1 MERETSRRVV
11 LGAMVGAGL
20 AGSYLTPARSVLEQ
34 FAPLSGSVWSASR
47 PDRPDTVDNPY
58 GEATLYYDD
67 NGVPHIDAEDEQ
79 ALYFAVGH
87 TQAIDRGFQMDLQR
101 RLFSG
106 RLAEIVGEDAIE
118 ADRFHRQLCFRE
130 AAEATAE
137 HLEGTVVE
145 PMLEAY
151 AEGVTAGFED
161 CELSIG
167 FQLLDYE
174 PDPWTPT
181 DSMLVEKIISWQ
193 LTGSFRTLRRTLLRE
208 SFGEELTEELFR
220 ARFDH
225 DSPIIRERHDDDAFR
240 LGGTAGVGT
249 GASTA
254 TGDRSSI
261 GTELVDWVS
270 QFEPEPSFGSNSWV
284 FGTDHTAGDAPIL
297 SNDPHLSLQA
307 PPVWYE
313 MHLDGPDHRV
323 RGVTFPGVPT
333 VIIGE
338 SDFAAWGFTNAT
350 NDVIDFY
357 EYRGT
362 PESYRYNGDNLEYDI
377 DEEIIEVSGA
387 PNRTVT
393 VRKSIHGP
401 VIEEA
406 EQEVGIAWTG
416 HAATETTIA
425 LYELTHSET
434 FEETLSAIEKFDSPT
449 QNFLYADRDDNTLY
463 YMVGRH
469 PIRSPD
475 GEPVSWDSDR
485 ALSGDRIHNGS
496 QKEGEWIGF
505 EPFERPSWDGFVP
518 FEEKPHVINPE
529 YLATANQQIIA
540 DESVPYYL
548 AEAYGDPYRGE
559 RIYHLIDE
567 RIDSGEQIDLDFLEE
582 VGRDTYDGRAASI
595 VDEIVDAVR
604 EEDGYLRQAAATLA
618 NWDYRMEKDS
628 EAALIFHY
636 WMEMYRDELLAEEFA
651 EAGLD
656 EQYYPRDGRII
667 ELPPESG
674 WFGPGGRAPVMRR
687 ALARAIE
694 EIDEKGQETYGDVSH
709 TGRISHLTN
718 LPFLS
723 YPSYPR
729 GGSGSTVWNF
739 GVSGP
744 WGGGWEMQVDLDGE
758 YLGILAGGNAGRYFS
773 EHYDSQLERWAN
785 GEYRRITREIE
796 GERMTAFVEGEQ

>member
-20 AGSYLTPARSVLEQ
+20 AGSYLTPTRNILEQ

-47 PDRPDTVDNPY
+47 PDRPETVDNPY

-67 NGVPHIDAEDEQ
+67 EGVPHIDAEDEQ

-106 RLAEIVGEDAIE
+106 RLAEIVGEAAVE

-174 PDPWTPT
+174 PEPWTPT

-208 SFGEELTEELFR
+208 AFGEELTEELFR
-220 ARFDH
+220 PRFDH
-225 DSPIIRERHDDDAFR
+225 DSPIIREHHDGDGFR
-240 LGGTAGVGT
+240 LGGTAGADT
-249 GASTA
+249 GPT
-254 TGDRSSI
+254 TTTEERTSI
-261 GTELVDWVS
+261 GPELVDWVS
-270 QFEPEPSFGSNSWV
+270 QFEPEPNFGSNSWV

-313 MHLDGPDHRV
+313 MHLADPNHRV

-338 SDFAAWGFTNAT
+338 SEFAAWGFTNAT

-362 PESYRYNGDNLEYDI
+362 PESYRYNGDNREYDI
-377 DEEIIEVSGA
+377 EEEIIEVSGA
-387 PNRTVT
+387 ANRTVT

-401 VIEEA
+401 VIKEA

-416 HAATETTIA
+416 HAATETMIA
-425 LYELTHSET
+425 LYELTHSDS

-496 QKEGEWIGF
+496 GKEGEWIGF

-529 YLATANQQIIA
+529 YLVTANQQIIA

-548 AEAYGDPYRGE
+548 AEAYGDPYRAE
-559 RIYHLIDE
+559 RIYRLLDE
-567 RIDSGEQIDLDFLEE
+567 RIDSGEPVDLDFLEE
-582 VGRDTYDGRAASI
+582 VGRDTYDGRAASV

-604 EEDGYLRQAAATLA
+604 EEDGYLRHAAATLA

-628 EAALIFHY
+628 EAALIFHH
-636 WMEMYRDELLAEEFA
+636 WLEMYRDELLAEEFE

-687 ALARAIE
+687 ALDRAIE

-729 GGSGSTVWNF
+729 SGSGSTVRNY

-758 YLGILAGGNAGRYFS
+758 YLGILAGGNSGRYFS
-773 EHYDSQLERWAN
+773 AHYDSQLERWAN

-796 GERMTAFVEGEQ
+796 GDRMTEFVEDEQ